1 MSSLNYLVADI
12 QWERVLI
19 NFCFKRSH
27 HVSVILQ
34 NALIQTVLKLSKNT
48 KHLLICT

>member
-34 NALIQTVLKLSKNT
+34 NALNPDSAKTI
-48 KHLLICT
+48 